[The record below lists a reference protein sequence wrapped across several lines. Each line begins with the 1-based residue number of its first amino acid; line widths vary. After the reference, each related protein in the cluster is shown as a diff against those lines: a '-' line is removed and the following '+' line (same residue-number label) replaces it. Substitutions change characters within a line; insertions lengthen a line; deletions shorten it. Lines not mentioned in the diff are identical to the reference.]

1 MSPRKKLSKLNM
13 SWLSN
18 VVKFRTASLS
28 FKSNIIIPKLK
39 LITDLLPSWLCCLWL
54 SSPLEKIC
62 MHRTP
67 LSSWPLQGFSSR
79 STRTKALRRFTLQS
93 CWWHQVWCSATESSG
108 CLFTGI
114 LLWLNLRSV
123 ISNTCVYLLL
133 HIQKLAYSYFIH
145 TWQQRQ
151 ISTIFY
157 SLITKHLLETQR
169 FTFGTLSPSL
179 NIIYY
184 LCKSSSNMSVWTKL
198 HVCWAVQTCC
208 LVSIWNYI

>member
-1 MSPRKKLSKLNM
+1 
-13 SWLSN
+13 
-18 VVKFRTASLS
+18 
-28 FKSNIIIPKLK
+28 
-39 LITDLLPSWLCCLWL
+39 
-54 SSPLEKIC
+54 

-208 LVSIWNYI
+208 FNLKLYLTCQIVLSCLVFLIRNVTEHQDYLATNVLTPKTQHCAVFLCMLLPSSQTCCQAF